1 MKKQLLNLSA
11 CAVFLAIAAFTFA
24 NPLVQPV
31 NTIEIPFAG
40 LDEIDIDGTADAA
53 YSAEQTTDVFNPTGY
68 DGPADYTF
76 VFKVA
81 YNPTYLYIIGFITD
95 DFDNS
100 ITYTTDT
107 NSWTYDNIEV
117 FISLDTTGSTG
128 STSGGYGGDTNC
140 IQLRINRGIDSI
152 QTPGRATND
161 MYIHYWENTATGWM
175 FETAIPWKCVLGSG
189 QSKDDI
195 CDYLDAI
202 HGFDVMGSDSDIP
215 GPGHLDCQTAWDM
228 DDPSDPEDRT
238 EDDAWTNRAVFGIF
252 TFGEFDDSYWCDPW
266 YHPYE
271 IENAY
276 TQGSIPIYPNP
287 VFNTIH
293 FQVEG
298 LHTIKIY
305 SLAGVKL
312 MDVETT
318 GEVNISDLKSGM
330 YLAEINGNRFV
341 RFIKE

>member
-1 MKKQLLNLSA
+1 MKKHIY
-11 CAVFLAIAAFTFA
+11 CLAINAIFIALSCNIMA

-31 NTIEIPFAG
+31 RTMEIPYAG
-40 LDEIDIDGTADAA
+40 SQNIVINGTADAA

-152 QTPGRATND
+152 QTPGRATTD

-175 FETAIPWKCVLGSG
+175 FETAIPWKCVLGEG
-189 QSKDDI
+189 QK
-195 CDYLDAI
+195 
-202 HGFDVMGSDSDIP
+202 P
-215 GPGHLDCQTAWDM
+215 QDM
-228 DDPSDPEDRT
+228 DD
-238 EDDAWTNRAVFGIF
+238 
-252 TFGEFDDSYWCDPW
+252 
-266 YHPYE
+266 
-271 IENAY
+271 
-276 TQGSIPIYPNP
+276 
-287 VFNTIH
+287 
-293 FQVEG
+293 
-298 LHTIKIY
+298 
-305 SLAGVKL
+305 
-312 MDVETT
+312 
-318 GEVNISDLKSGM
+318 
-330 YLAEINGNRFV
+330 YLCLINGFDLMGNDSDTPGPDHRDCQPVDAPVGLGSGRSFRSGRPNRRQCLDEPFC
-341 RFIKE
+341 IWYYDTGGNICSTTSAPLE